1 MSLINKPC
9 KCGLKRKMMNVL
21 VILRSMAAL
30 AIASLISGCATPFFG
45 GYGANGQSR
54 EDFEHHVEEVFRLQ
68 NQMTSEVMMLLE
80 SNEAQK
86 PETLMQAEQHMQQV
100 CADLNEYASRDIDGL
115 SIGFFLSRRVEK
127 SAIDCEQAALAIKPL
142 LKP

>member
-1 MSLINKPC
+1 MI
-9 KCGLKRKMMNVL
+9 KCSKNLVVL
-21 VILRSMAAL
+21 RGVATVAMAS
-30 AIASLISGCATPFFG
+30 IISGCAGPLFG

-54 EDFEHHVEEVFRLQ
+54 EEFEHHVEEVFRLQ
-68 NQMTSEVMMLLE
+68 NQMASEVMMLLE
-80 SNEAQK
+80 SDTSKK
-86 PETLMQAEQHMQQV
+86 PEALIQAEQHMQQV

>member
-1 MSLINKPC
+1 MI
-9 KCGLKRKMMNVL
+9 KCSKDLVVL
-21 VILRSMAAL
+21 RGVATVAMAS
-30 AIASLISGCATPFFG
+30 IISGCAGPLFG

-54 EDFEHHVEEVFRLQ
+54 EEFEHHVEEVFRLQ

-80 SNEAQK
+80 SDTSKK
-86 PETLMQAEQHMQQV
+86 PEALIQAEQHMQQV

>member
-1 MSLINKPC
+1 M
-9 KCGLKRKMMNVL
+9 
-21 VILRSMAAL
+21 VILRSLVML
-30 AIASLISGCATPFFG
+30 AIASLISGCAVPFLS
-45 GYGANGQSR
+45 GYGANAQSR

-80 SNEAQK
+80 TDEVKK

-100 CADLNEYASRDIDGL
+100 CADLNEYASRDMDGL

>member
-1 MSLINKPC
+1 MSLVKR
-9 KCGLKRKMMNVL
+9 GLKSKMIKWSKGL
-21 VILRSMAAL
+21 VVLRSLATFAMAS
-30 AIASLISGCATPFFG
+30 IISGCAIG

-68 NQMTSEVMMLLE
+68 NQMASEVMMLLE
-80 SNEAQK
+80 NDAPKK
-86 PETLMQAEQHMQQV
+86 PEALIQAEQHMQQV